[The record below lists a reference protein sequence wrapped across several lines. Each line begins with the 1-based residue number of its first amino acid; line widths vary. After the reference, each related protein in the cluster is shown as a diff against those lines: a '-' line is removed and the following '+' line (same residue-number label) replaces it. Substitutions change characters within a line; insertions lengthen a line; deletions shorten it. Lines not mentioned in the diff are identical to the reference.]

1 MEENSTPPPPES
13 RERSCFPFAFC
24 TVPFAICTVP
34 FAISTVLDRADGA
47 RRDLKKKFSPPPLA
61 PAWAFEKKNRTVQ
74 NANGTVQMRTGPFKR
89 RTGPYRLRTGPYRM
103 RTESNFFHDFQGG
116 GSDRFFPHNS
126 LLGGVKSII

>member
-1 MEENSTPPPPES
+1 MEENSTSPPPES

-47 RRDLKKKFSPPPLA
+47 RRDLKKKFNPPPWPPHGRL
-61 PAWAFEKKNRTVQ
+61 KKKSDRSKCERDRTNANGTVQKANGTVQIANGTVQ
-74 NANGTVQMRTGPFKR
+74 NANGKQLLS
-89 RTGPYRLRTGPYRM
+89 RL
-103 RTESNFFHDFQGG
+103 SGG
-116 GSDRFFPHNS
+116 GSDRIFPHNS